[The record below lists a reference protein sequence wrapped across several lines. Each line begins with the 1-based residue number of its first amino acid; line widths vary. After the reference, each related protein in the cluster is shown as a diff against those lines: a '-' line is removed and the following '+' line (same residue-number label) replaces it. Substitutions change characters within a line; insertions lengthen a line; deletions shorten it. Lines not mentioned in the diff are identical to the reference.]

1 MGQNNRAPLGLASTT
16 SRALPQENG
25 EGFSF
30 LRDAV
35 PAVGLKYGLL
45 LARRGRDA
53 ARDGEPHTQ
62 KSVLSPCPS
71 KVKTTQGASG
81 DTLSPKWPLIE
92 LHHDRVVVEFV
103 EVGHE

>member
-30 LRDAV
+30 L
-35 PAVGLKYGLL
+35 
-45 LARRGRDA
+45 
-53 ARDGEPHTQ
+53 
-62 KSVLSPCPS
+62 SPCPS

-81 DTLSPKWPLIE
+81 DTLYPKWPLIE
-92 LHHDRVVVEFV
+92 LHHDRVAVEFV